1 MTWDRPRQSLHAAS
15 RKPADGADAALVVVR
30 RLLRTL
36 ESENAELSLN
46 SSVIDHSEYNL
57 LKSQALLAL
66 NRCAPKLLC
75 AGSNAALKQALE
87 DAVAALETNHR
98 LLATQLQ
105 ATQAVAAIIAR
116 AIREAQSDGTYTR
129 TPFRTVSP

>member
-1 MTWDRPRQSLHAAS
+1 MTWDRPRQSLHATS
-15 RKPADGADAALVVVR
+15 LKPADGADAVLTVVR
-30 RLLRTL
+30 RLLQTL
-36 ESENAELSLN
+36 QSENAELRLN
-46 SSVIDHSEYNL
+46 SSTIDHSEYNL

-66 NRCAPKLLC
+66 NRCASKLLC
-75 AGSNAALKQALE
+75 AGSNADLQLALE

-116 AIREAQSDGTYTR
+116 AICEAQSDGTYTR
-129 TPFRTVSP
+129 MPSRIASP